1 VKNASIFLLA
11 LGLFTVVLT
20 ASAQPSRS
28 QVVREQREMLRAGK
42 YDSLQK
48 FANAMSRQ
56 TEAMG
61 EAYPDSFYFCEAFQT
76 PLSTKTGD
84 LAWAEHHA
92 DLEKWI
98 AKYPNSLYPRVALAR
113 SLCTYAWEAR
123 GGGNADTV
131 TREGW
136 KLFRERLAKADQVL
150 TEAEKVNA
158 SEVVLYH
165 VWATVGLG
173 QHWPA
178 DKYEIN
184 FQKGIKADPNFLPIY
199 YAKVVYLLPRWH
211 GKPGDVERFAEE
223 AADQRGGEDGDML
236 YMFIVRRLAE
246 ADGKANVFDYAEI
259 SWPRMKRGFEAR
271 IKSPRNRNLEMN
283 HYCYFACLKNE
294 HSTAKRLFEEIG
306 SQWRK
311 EAWGNQGVF
320 EQWRKWAGH

>member
-1 VKNASIFLLA
+1 MKNASLFVLA
-11 LGLFTVVLT
+11 LGVLT
-20 ASAQPSRS
+20 AVWPVSAQPTRS
-28 QVVREQREMLRAGK
+28 QVVREQRELLRAGK
-42 YDSLQK
+42 FDSLQK

-61 EAYPDSFYFCEAFQT
+61 EGYPDSFYFCEAFEK

-84 LAWAEHHA
+84 LAWTEHHA

-98 AKYPNSLYPRVALAR
+98 AKY
-113 SLCTYAWEAR
+113 
-123 GGGNADTV
+123 
-131 TREGW
+131 
-136 KLFRERLAKADQVL
+136 
-150 TEAEKVNA
+150 
-158 SEVVLYH
+158 EV
-165 VWATVGLG
+165 
-173 QHWPA
+173 
-178 DKYEIN
+178 N

-223 AADQRGGEDGDML
+223 AADHRGGEDGDML

-271 IKSPRNRNLEMN
+271 VKNPRNRNLEMN

-294 HSTAKRLFEEIG
+294 RSTAKRLFEEIG

-320 EQWRKWAGH
+320 EQWRKWAGS